1 MKMKKSQYSIVGLCA
16 VAFSLFGFQN
26 EVSATTVAVSQ
37 TNVSVF
43 SAPGIAVSV
52 NTAAKLGYFFGGFT
66 PTLANITSWDENF
79 RGYNGFWQAS
89 NKRFSVSMSL
99 GDNNVGGG
107 TQTGVTGFGQ
117 TNAVSSQ
124 LYLIGSTTAYN
135 SATHTSSALNADYVG
150 ATSSTPVFVLTDT
163 SWIMPATTALDTST
177 VSFAFTANT
186 ALAVFGGTTM
196 GSSFS
201 FNPATQTGSLVMIPE
216 PSALSLVAVGLISV
230 LSLHRRKTASL
241 TRKM

>member
-1 MKMKKSQYSIVGLCA
+1 MKMKKSQYSVAGLCA
-16 VAFSLFGFQN
+16 VTFSLFGLQN

-37 TNVSVF
+37 TDVSVF

-163 SWIMPATTALDTST
+163 NGSCPLQPPWIPPPFRSHSLQILPWQFSVEQPWARPSPST
-177 VSFAFTANT
+177 PQPKLGVW
-186 ALAVFGGTTM
+186 
-196 GSSFS
+196 
-201 FNPATQTGSLVMIPE
+201 
-216 PSALSLVAVGLISV
+216 
-230 LSLHRRKTASL
+230 
-241 TRKM
+241 